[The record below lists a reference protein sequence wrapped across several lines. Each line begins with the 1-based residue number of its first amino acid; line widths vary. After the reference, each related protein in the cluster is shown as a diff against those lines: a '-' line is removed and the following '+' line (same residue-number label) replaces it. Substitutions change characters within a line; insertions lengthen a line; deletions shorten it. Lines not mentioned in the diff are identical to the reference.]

1 MLSFSLFLFL
11 FGLIIGSF
19 LGVIIDRSV
28 HGDSFIYGRSKC
40 PKCRKTIRWYDN
52 IPLISFFLLRG
63 RCRNCGKQISWS
75 YPVIEGMT
83 GALFVWWY
91 VIGAAVFKLST
102 QPFTILQP
110 AFWLL
115 VGIGF
120 LVVFF
125 ADFLYGIIPNG
136 AVYGL
141 TALGIA
147 YRLALTGMSIMR
159 PIDLLFSLLAAMAMT
174 VFFLFLWWITK
185 KRGLGLGDVKF
196 VLPLGLIVGWPAIL
210 VAVFLADIL
219 GAVTGLLLIAGGKK
233 KFGQTIPFGP
243 FLVLGG
249 VLALLF
255 SDHIVQWY
263 VSLLI

>member
-1 MLSFSLFLFL
+1 
-11 FGLIIGSF
+11 
-19 LGVIIDRSV
+19 
-28 HGDSFIYGRSKC
+28 
-40 PKCRKTIRWYDN
+40 
-52 IPLISFFLLRG
+52 
-63 RCRNCGKQISWS
+63 
-75 YPVIEGMT
+75 MT
-83 GALFVWWY
+83 GVLFVWWY

-141 TALGIA
+141 TALGLA
-147 YRLALTGMSIMR
+147 YRLALTGMGIMR
-159 PIDLLFSLLAAMAMT
+159 PVDLLFSLLAAVAMAA
-174 VFFLFLWWITK
+174 FFLFLWWITK

-263 VSLLI
+263 VSLLT